1 MGGRQRDGS
10 MLGLAL
16 GQSIRRHF
24 NAVIATVAHQVGQ
37 RVGDLFN
44 QPLVKLGGLAQRYEL
59 DLFAQFVG
67 EIPQH
72 PRKAAEDDGHGDHAD
87 RHDRLLEIAGIAI
100 KVGKPGQQLLVGA
113 RVQAPAVLRQHGLG
127 NHELTHQ
134 IDELI
139 HFLDVHANRRGLH
152 LRLHRGLG
160 LGGLG
165 GTCGFDRWRRRTAR
179 PLGAARTRR
188 TGCLAEKA
196 VGFSLGH
203 HGAGHALFR
212 VHRRAHGTC
221 RITDAYVFLGY
232 VECKQVQKIV
242 ISGCCF
248 HRKQPGIGLRTFLV
262 PNGSQ
267 TRDIAKQLLDGLG
280 LLRPFQRTNLDL
292 QGTRLPSHRLWCWSG
307 LGGWSRCSL
316 GDGCRRGGCRGR
328 RRHDCSSRF
337 ATGHMPGG
345 QFTDTTHQRSRG
357 DSLSLAARLVPR
369 QQATGGVG
377 GLQKH
382 IDHLGDWL
390 QLVAAQA
397 VQQGLHLVREF
408 RHIRES
414 KRRGSPLDRVRAPED
429 PVELLV
435 VGAAQ
440 IEVQKH
446 LLHLVQIFARFLEKD
461 LIELAQVEVSACTRS
476 FLVGFRHRGL
486 LCTWWS
492 RTTRLSGSL
501 SG

>member
-1 MGGRQRDGS
+1 MRHFNAALLRLAENLLARQPATIVAHLDNDRAALMGGRQRDGS

-37 RVGDLFN
+37 RIGDLFN
-44 QPLVKLGGLAQRYEL
+44 QPLVELGGLAQSYEL

-160 LGGLG
+160 LGGFG
-165 GTCGFDRWRRRTAR
+165 GTGGFDRWRRRTAR

-267 TRDIAKQLLDGLG
+267 TRDIAKQLLDGIG
-280 LLRPFQRTNLDL
+280 LRRPFQRSNLDL

-328 RRHDCSSRF
+328 RRHDRSSRF

-345 QFTDTTHQRSRG
+345 QFTDTTHQRSRR
-357 DSLSLAARLVPR
+357 DSLSLAARLVAR
-369 QQATGGVG
+369 QQASGGVG

-397 VQQGLHLVREF
+397 VQQ
-408 RHIRES
+408 
-414 KRRGSPLDRVRAPED
+414 
-429 PVELLV
+429 
-435 VGAAQ
+435 
-440 IEVQKH
+440 
-446 LLHLVQIFARFLEKD
+446 
-461 LIELAQVEVSACTRS
+461 
-476 FLVGFRHRGL
+476 
-486 LCTWWS
+486 
-492 RTTRLSGSL
+492 
-501 SG
+501 